1 VKVPEI
7 RFDHVLGM
15 STEVG
20 LFEHALLTVPR
31 RDHGYCVDDV
41 ARGLILTSRQ
51 PEPSAEVARLT
62 GIYLHFLGAAQD
74 GGGRFRNRRHEDGS
88 WADEAGADDH
98 WGRALWGL
106 GTAAAASVDES
117 VREFALVHASIGLQ
131 VRSPSVRATA
141 YAAVGAF
148 EVLRALPGNPG
159 ARSLLSS
166 ARAALSG
173 PGSGPSWPWPERRLF
188 YANALLPEALLVIGT
203 ALGDEAALERGLSLL
218 GWLLEVQ
225 TRDGHLS
232 MVPTA
237 GWQLG
242 EPRPGFDQQPIEVS
256 ALAEA
261 CTRALELTGQEVW
274 RNGLDLC
281 VGWFLGSNDA
291 GLPMYNPASG
301 GAFDG
306 LHAAGVNR
314 NEGAESTLAAL
325 TTFQLARRIA
335 ALAEL

>member
-15 STEVG
+15 STELG

-88 WADEAGADDH
+88 WADEAGAHDH

-218 GWLLEVQ
+218 RWLLEVQ

-281 VGWFLGSNDA
+281 VAWFLGSNDA
-291 GLPMYNPASG
+291 GLPMYNQASG

>member
-1 VKVPEI
+1 VKVPEV
-7 RFDHVLGM
+7 RFDHVSRM

-20 LFEHALLTVPR
+20 LFEHALFTVPR

-51 PEPSAEVARLT
+51 PEPSAQVARLT

-88 WADEAGADDH
+88 WADEAGAEDH

-106 GTAAAASVDES
+106 GTAAAASTDES

-141 YAAVGAF
+141 YAAIGAF

-159 ARSLLSS
+159 ARALLST

-188 YANALLPEALLVIGT
+188 YANALLPEALLVIGA
-203 ALGDEAALERGLSLL
+203 ALGDVAALERGLSLL

-242 EPRPGFDQQPIEVS
+242 EPQPGFDQQPIEVS

-261 CTRALELTGQEVW
+261 CTRALELTGEEVW

-281 VGWFLGSNDA
+281 VAWFLGSNDA
-291 GLPMYNPASG
+291 GLAMYDPASG

-306 LHAAGVNR
+306 LHAAGVNH
-314 NEGAESTLAAL
+314 NQGAESTLAAL
-325 TTFQLARRIA
+325 TTFQLARRVA
-335 ALAEL
+335 ALVEL

>member
-1 VKVPEI
+1 MKVPEI

-62 GIYLHFLGAAQD
+62 DIYLHFLGAAQD